1 MTEIHEGG
9 CNCGA
14 VRYKTLAA
22 PKRVGACACSWCQKR
37 TGSAFGISVYF
48 LKDDVEING
57 GPLRTYRAWSDTG
70 RWLDSE
76 FCETCGTTVTW
87 TLQLFPD
94 FRGIAGGC
102 FDRPTFWYELER
114 FVFART
120 KPDWLQL
127 PEGLEVHEAM
137 PK

>member
-22 PKRVGACACSWCQKR
+22 PQRVGACACSWCQKR

-48 LKDDVEING
+48 QKSDVEITG
-57 GPLRTYRAWSDTG
+57 GPLRTYRAWSDAG

-87 TLQLFPD
+87 TLEFFPD
-94 FRGIAGGC
+94 FRGIAGGS

-127 PEGLEVHEAM
+127 PEGIEVHEAM